1 MLAAVLLPV
10 VAVELLVTAVLD
22 RFAGDRPAVAAAM
35 LGLLVASWIIGLLA
49 GVGAVVRGL
58 GVAGAL
64 RRAVAFLPVV
74 AAWLVAVGGAV
85 YLGMLMVAGSGSVPL
100 VLAVLAA
107 GGLVAS
113 RLLLALAARAI
124 GARDR
129 PVSWREAGAFLLG
142 GVVVPALAASLLP
155 GFAADV
161 VLLLF
166 ALAAQVGLAAFA
178 HVTEIPAGS
187 ATGADAAGSSA
198 GADGAGSSAGAD
210 AAGSATGAD
219 AAGPLAGAD
228 AVGSSAGSGLAGSGV
243 AEGPVGS
250 RVGAGPGVR
259 VWPGVAMMAV
269 AVLVAG
275 GLAVAGRFGGP
286 VRTNDVGP
294 SGPVAVA
301 WPAGRHP
308 VIVTDAGIWFCDDD
322 LCEEFTD
329 VNGGPSAMG
338 GFAAVGFAADGTVVK
353 TAVTGGPDKG
363 GPFLHYA
370 RCVPDGCREAWL
382 PVRASAREKLDPMA
396 WVEAA
401 GAPAPDGSL
410 WFFVAAPAE
419 GGELGRYRFSLIRCA
434 DLECAEPRRHDLG
447 VTDRSPEDGY
457 RNGTRAR
464 LTIGADGR
472 PDAAFWTGMSV
483 LRFSCDPVTCS
494 NPRKTANAGV
504 APRGVW
510 TTAGDRIVAY
520 LDQQLFQGGELTTVA
535 TGSANGTGGLAV
547 AGPSVYVAA
556 ALPGPPDRGFHLSIG
571 EPARHWQ
578 QTVWRCTGG
587 TCDSVPMDRYDGE
600 PQHELVAVAEDGR
613 ILLVRP
619 GRIVLREAP

>member
-1 MLAAVLLPV
+1 MLTEGYRLAWESRRVLVAVLLPV
-10 VAVELLVTAVLD
+10 VAVELLVTAVLE
-22 RFAGDRPAVAAAM
+22 RFAGDRPVVGWAM
-35 LGLLVASWIIGLLA
+35 LGVLVAAWIVGLLA
-49 GVGAVVRGL
+49 GVGAVTRGL
-58 GVAGAL
+58 GVVGAL
-64 RRAVAFLPVV
+64 RRAVAFLPVF

-85 YLGMLMVAGSGSVPL
+85 YLGMLMAAGSGWVPL
-100 VLAVLAA
+100 ALAVLAA

-113 RLLLALAARAI
+113 RLLLAGVARVV
-124 GARDR
+124 GGRDR
-129 PVSWREAGAFLLG
+129 PESWREAGTFLLG

-161 VLLLF
+161 VLLPF

-187 ATGADAAGSSA
+187 ATGAD
-198 GADGAGSSAGAD
+198 GAGSFAGAD
-210 AAGSATGAD
+210 AAGSF
-219 AAGPLAGAD
+219 
-228 AVGSSAGSGLAGSGV
+228 VGSGPAGSGV

-250 RVGAGPGVR
+250 RVAARPGVR

-275 GLAVAGRFGGP
+275 GPAVAGRFGGP
-286 VRTNDVGP
+286 VRTNDGGP

-308 VIVTDAGIWFCDDD
+308 VIVTEAGVWFCDDD

-329 VNGGPSAMG
+329 VNGGPPAIDG
-338 GFAAVGFAADGTVVK
+338 WATVGIGTDGTVVK

-363 GPFLHYA
+363 GPFLHHA

-382 PVRASAREKLDPMA
+382 PVRTSAREKLDPMA
-396 WVEAA
+396 SVEAA

-483 LRFSCDPVTCS
+483 LRFSCDPVTCA
-494 NPRKTANAGV
+494 NPRKTADVGV

-510 TTAGDRIVAY
+510 TTAGDQIVAY
-520 LDQQLFQGGELTTVA
+520 FDQRLFQGTELTTVA

-556 ALPGPPDRGFHLSIG
+556 ALPGPPDRGFHLTIG

-578 QTVWRCTGG
+578 QTVWRCTGP
-587 TCDSVPMDRYDGE
+587 TCDNVPMDRYEGE
-600 PQHELVAVAEDGR
+600 PRRELLAVAEDGR